1 MRRET
6 FEPRTATYSNQIRRF
21 GSRFGEKEI
30 FSWVDQ
36 ALDGFF
42 ELEAGVLTGS
52 LNVLTV
58 GSHRNDAMNI
68 AQLKRQ
74 LLEPGGRPDRAPY
87 PANKELPVRVSEHM
101 PAASHSLEWRLW
113 FVNGI
118 HN

>member
-68 AQLKRQ
+68 AQLNVNSWN
-74 LLEPGGRPDRAPY
+74 RAAVLIAHPTLRTKNC
-87 PANKELPVRVSEHM
+87 P
-101 PAASHSLEWRLW
+101 
-113 FVNGI
+113 
-118 HN
+118 